1 MSRKVSIGLTH
12 DVRDKHGT
20 LIFPGP
26 GLKLLEAMPNVDYK
40 IFPQDTREITPQQIK
55 GFDLVITVMPRF
67 TANTVAGN
75 DQLLAIHRTGVG
87 YDMIDVPAMT
97 RAGVMLT
104 ITIDAVRRPV
114 AVAII
119 TLLLALSTHLL
130 HKDRIT
136 RNGQWGE
143 RHRYLGIGLIGRTL
157 GSIGVGNIGHE
168 AFKLAM
174 PFGMKHIAYDPFIT
188 QDKVNDVNVRLVD
201 MDTVLKESD
210 FLNISC
216 PLNDKTFHLIG
227 EKELRKMKKTA
238 FIINTARGPIIDE
251 KALYKALTEGW
262 IQGAG
267 IDVFEQEPTPPDNP
281 LLKLENVIVAP
292 HALAHTDQGRMNMW
306 DEIMEQI
313 KQIMRGEKPKGLV
326 NKEVWDTPIFQA
338 KLKKFLKETS

>member
-1 MSRKVSIGLTH
+1 MSRKVKIGIT
-12 DVRDKHGT
+12 RDMFDKEGKPIT
-20 LIFPGP
+20 PGP
-26 GLKLLEAMPNVDYK
+26 GLKLLEAMPNVEYR
-40 IFPQDTREITPQQIK
+40 IFKEYLVEATPEQIK
-55 GFDLVITVMPRF
+55 DLDMVIVLKPKF
-67 TANTVAGN
+67 NAKTVAGN
-75 DQLLAIHRTGVG
+75 DQLLAIHRNGVG
-87 YDMIDVPAMT
+87 YDTIDVPAMT
-97 RAGVMLT
+97 EAGVMLT
-104 ITIDAVRRPV
+104 ITPEGVRRPM

-119 TLLLALSTHLL
+119 TLILCLSSNIFPKVKLLRSGVW
-130 HKDRIT
+130 DRSKF
-136 RNGQWGE
+136 
-143 RHRYLGIGLIGRTL
+143 LGVGLVGKTL

-281 LLKLENVIVAP
+281 LLKLENVIPTP
-292 HALAHTDQGRMNMW
+292 HSLGWT
-306 DEIMEQI
+306 DEIFI
-313 KQIMRGEKPKGLV
+313 NIWNQIMRQISQVIRGEIPEGLV
-326 NKEVWDTPIFQA
+326 NKEVLNNPKFQA
-338 KLKKFLKETS
+338 KMKRFLESTR